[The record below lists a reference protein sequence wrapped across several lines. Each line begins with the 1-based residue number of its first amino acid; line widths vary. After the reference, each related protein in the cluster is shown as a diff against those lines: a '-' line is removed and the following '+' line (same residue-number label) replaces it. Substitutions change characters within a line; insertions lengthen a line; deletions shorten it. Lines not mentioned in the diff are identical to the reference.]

1 MINPHL
7 WIWCNQ
13 NCNNR
18 INHLHER
25 AQRIV
30 YNCINNLHERAQRIV
45 YNCINHLH
53 ERALRIVYNCI
64 NHLHERAQR
73 IVYNDDIPSF
83 EDLLQTDQSINIHHG
98 NIRLLG
104 IDLYKTRNNISSH
117 IMNELFE
124 PRNYRSQTDFTTGPI
139 STVNNGLKSLS

>member
-30 YNCINNLHERAQRIV
+30 YNCIN
-45 YNCINHLH
+45 
-53 ERALRIVYNCI
+53 
-64 NHLHERAQR
+64 HLHERAQR

-83 EDLLQTDQSINIHHG
+83 EDLLQTD
-98 NIRLLG
+98 
-104 IDLYKTRNNISSH
+104 
-117 IMNELFE
+117 
-124 PRNYRSQTDFTTGPI
+124 
-139 STVNNGLKSLS
+139 